1 MTETLERRPD
11 IIGFGGKGGGG
22 GRVAKEAPDSLHSTQ
37 FAQILDAINV
47 GPTGGLYSPEE
58 MAMRDFFLNGTP
70 IQNEDGTINWPGV
83 EVHFRTGTQTQDP
96 IPGFPGAE
104 ATYAVGYQVKMG
116 SPWTQLITGSE
127 HDAVRITLATDRLTE
142 QNTKNGDLN
151 GYYID
156 YAIDLQVSGGQWET
170 VLTASMRGKTTAR
183 YTRTHRINL
192 PLRSGPWSIRVR
204 RTSPDST
211 GSHIASSLFVDTYGT
226 VTDQRMRYPN
236 IALVGYK
243 IPAEL
248 FSSIPTRAVRAKG
261 RIIRVPSNYNPAT
274 RTYSGTWD
282 GSFKLAVSSNPA
294 WVLLDI
300 IVSDIFG
307 LGQQIKLGMVDRW
320 RLYTIARYCDELVPD
335 GLGGMEPRFRAV
347 GQIASRE
354 DAAKLLQDLATVF
367 RGAAFAANGT
377 VVVTADMPAQPVYTY
392 SRANIRGKFQYAG
405 SRRSTRYTV
414 AQVSYSNMDD
424 FGRQK
429 VEPVENRKGLARY
442 GVIETSM
449 TAFMCVSRGQA
460 HRLGAWTLLTS
471 QEQTNAVKFRV
482 AMDYAVVLPGS
493 VIEIADN
500 VLAGAMI
507 GGRLAAAE
515 SRTLVV
521 LDRRARVKP
530 GDVLTINMPSGM
542 CESQS
547 VVGVE
552 FLENLVRVQTS
563 QFSEMPQAE
572 AGWSVSADD
581 LKPAPFRVV
590 SVSHIGPMEVEITA
604 QQEAVG
610 KHEAV
615 DYGTK
620 LDPLPTTVFPG
631 REMAVPANVRLVSN
645 TSVDQ
650 GAASHT
656 MRIEWDGSKDARAYS
671 VQWRRDNSDW
681 IALPDTSL
689 ESAEVPGIRAGT
701 YQARVQAIS
710 ALDVR
715 SGWGVS
721 EFTALQGTLEPPPIL
736 AYLRTVSRLYGIG
749 LEWGFPET
757 ISPLRRTEI
766 YWSPAPDFSQAT
778 LLSEVSFPTS
788 QLELPGLK
796 AGSEFW
802 FWGRLVDS
810 LGEKGDF
817 FPISGDGVHGITITD
832 PTEYL
837 EAIKDEVLSSEVG
850 RQLLA
855 DIENL
860 NQSIAEIDA
869 ELATQG
875 QAMSEQARKL
885 IDLTEELRLEAV
897 ARSQGD
903 QANAAAISAEATER
917 KLQADANAAALGA
930 RVDALQA
937 EVASLVGTPA
947 WEDGKAYP
955 AGVVVSWQGG
965 LYRAKQEVPPGVE
978 PDDTGYWDKIGN
990 YDSLAEAVG
999 DLTGRMAAVEVVT
1012 AGNVQKISQLEV
1024 VQGEQAAS
1032 ITDVQQ
1038 VQAGHATRMATIES
1052 EQGEQASKIH
1062 SLETVTAD
1070 TAQTL
1075 QNVVVQ
1081 QGDMQSAISTLQT
1094 VTADMAS
1101 RFDTLSTKVDGQESS
1116 ISTLQTT
1123 QAGQAQRITTL
1134 EANQGDQASKIE
1146 TIEDIQESQALRMT
1160 SLETKQGQDASKIQ
1174 NLETTT
1180 ANLASRTSS
1189 LETTQG
1195 EQGSS
1200 ISTIQQTQASQAT
1213 QINTLRTDVN
1223 GNASEISS
1231 LKTTTDGLVQQSNS
1245 MSTTIGQNTAAIRA
1259 EEQARVS
1266 ADDALTLRINQTNT
1280 AVGQNTAR
1288 IAQEE
1293 QARATED
1300 AALSQR
1306 ITRMEAGQLESFDT
1320 ERAWNFDT
1328 SAEGWVP
1335 YGTNP
1340 GNDLTWV
1347 GESPYYIRNTQK
1359 PNAPSLLGRAD
1370 SGYLPISERFDG
1382 KLNNIIRVRI
1392 RFRNKSVRQHLICY
1406 VAINNA
1412 ASPGTQFLNVPIN
1425 SESTDWQIVD
1435 FDLNEFPGGVPTA
1448 TNISRIVIGDTRD
1461 SQNGPFDIDFV
1472 AVGRYGAPLSHALLQ
1487 QEARARADADGA
1499 LAQTVDTLRTATE
1512 AEDARLDAAVKSEAQ
1527 ARTSAVDA
1535 QAQRITQLKAEYN
1548 VQANGE
1554 NLIRDPYWDAPQIH
1568 WSGSLANRF
1577 SKRTLPLNNQNDG
1590 NGYPFV
1596 ASITASGGAANAFV
1610 GDLITRRDASENP
1623 GVFAGQPI
1631 EGGKTYTFSGKIALN
1646 NNDSV
1651 GVVQVRCQFF
1661 DANGDQVSDPILATA
1676 DLSAQGVWPW
1686 SATFTA
1692 PGAAASFRFR
1702 YRFIYGPQ
1710 GGDFR
1715 VTNMGL
1721 FATRMQLQSVSEASN
1736 AADIRTEQTAR
1747 ANADTALGQRIDT
1760 VTSRVGTVETSV
1772 ATQANTLATLDGR
1785 VSSNWTVRVQANNA
1799 GRKYLAGIGVG
1810 IQSDGN
1816 GGTVD
1821 SYITMIADRLV
1832 LLTSV
1837 NGTLSSPFSVVNG
1850 QTFINDAFIRN
1861 ASITTAKIGDA
1872 QITGA
1877 KIGNAQIWSGHI
1889 ANAMIGNAHLVDAV
1903 ISTAKIGVAQ
1913 VDTLRIAN
1921 GSVVGGASGGWN
1933 TEFGASGNQQVPIGN
1948 VPLYLPYGG
1957 TLLVFIQ
1964 AKTAGGAWGQP
1975 GSPLGRFP
1983 TLIASI
1989 NGNPLILNATPSGWK
2004 NPNGGDMNTIVD
2016 GFSYVYGPV
2025 GPGAYTLF
2033 MDVYRPANGT
2043 ATYSVSA
2050 ALLGFQR

>member
-47 GPTGGLYSPEE
+47 GPTGGLFSPEE
-58 MAMRDFFLNGTP
+58 MARRDFFLNGTP

-392 SRANIRGKFQYAG
+392 SRANILGKFQYAG

-429 VEPVENRKGLARY
+429 VEPVENHKGLARY

-620 LDPLPTTVFPG
+620 LDPLPTTVIPG

-656 MRIEWDGSKDARAYS
+656 MRIEWDGSKDARAYA

-721 EFTALQGTLEPPPIL
+721 EFTALQGTLEPPPVL
-736 AYLRTVSRLYGIG
+736 AYLRTASRLYGIG

-869 ELATQG
+869 ELGTQG
-875 QAMSEQARKL
+875 QTMSEQARKL

-965 LYRAKQEVPPGVE
+965 LYRAKQEVPLGVE

-1024 VQGEQAAS
+1024 VQGEQAAA

-1038 VQAGHATRMATIES
+1038 VQAGHATRMATVES
-1052 EQGEQASKIH
+1052 KQGEQASKIH

-1101 RFDTLSTKVDGQESS
+1101 RFDTLSTKVDGQGSS

-1180 ANLASRTSS
+1180 AKLASRTSS

-1200 ISTIQQTQASQAT
+1200 ISTIQQTQANQAT
-1213 QINTLRTDVN
+1213 LINTLRTDVN

-1245 MSTTIGQNTAAIRA
+1245 MSTKIGQNTAAIRA

-1300 AALSQR
+1300 AALAQR
-1306 ITRMEAGQLESFDT
+1306 ITRMEAGKLEGFDTLRAWSFD
-1320 ERAWNFDT
+1320 AD
-1328 SAEGWVP
+1328 SEGWFA
-1335 YGTNP
+1335 YGNTP
-1340 GNDLTWV
+1340 QSSLTWV
-1347 GESPYYIRNTQK
+1347 NESPYFIRNAQL
-1359 PNAPSLLGRAD
+1359 PNFSGAGRAD
-1370 SGYLPISERFDG
+1370 TGFLPIAERYDG
-1382 KLNNIIRVRI
+1382 KLNPIIRVRV
-1392 RFRNKSVRQHLICY
+1392 RFPNKSASGVFGCH
-1406 VAINNA
+1406 VAINNR
-1412 ASPGTQFLNVPIN
+1412 ASVGSQYLNVPIDKD
-1425 SESTDWQIVD
+1425 SVDWQVVD
-1435 FDLNEFPGGVPTA
+1435 FDLAKFPGAVPTA
-1448 TNISRIVIGDTRD
+1448 NNISRILLGDTRATG
-1461 SQNGPFDIDFV
+1461 NGVFDVDYV
-1472 AVGRYGAPLSHALLQ
+1472 AVGRYGVPLSHSLLQ
-1487 QEARARADADGA
+1487 EEVRARADADGA
-1499 LAQTVDTLRTATE
+1499 LAQTIDTLRATTE
-1512 AEDARLDAAVKSEAQ
+1512 TEDARLDAAVKAEVQ
-1527 ARTSAVDA
+1527 ARTTAVDA

-1596 ASITASGGAANAFV
+1596 ASMTGTGGAANAFY

-1661 DANGDQVSDPILATA
+1661 DANGNQVSDPILATA

-1692 PGAAASFRFR
+1692 PGSAASFRFR

-1736 AADIRTEQTAR
+1736 AANIRTEQTTR
-1747 ANADTALGQRIDT
+1747 ANADTALGLRIDT

-1785 VSSNWTVRVQANNA
+1785 ISSNWTVRVQANNA

-1861 ASITTAKIGDA
+1861 ASITTAKIADA
-1872 QITGA
+1872 NITGA
-1877 KIGNAQIWSGHI
+1877 KIGAAQIQNVHI
-1889 ANAMIGNAHLVDAV
+1889 ADAN
-1903 ISTAKIGVAQ
+1903 ITAAKIADANITTAKIGIAQ
-1913 VDTLRIAN
+1913 IDTLRIAN
-1921 GSVVGGASGGWN
+1921 GAVVGGASGAWT
-1933 TEFGASGNQQVPIGN
+1933 TEFGSSGSQQTPIGN
-1948 VPLYLPYGG
+1948 VPLYLPHGG
-1957 TLLVFIQ
+1957 TLLAFIQ
-1964 AKTAGGAWGQP
+1964 ARVSGGAWGSF
-1975 GSPLGRFP
+1975 GYKARL
-1983 TLIASI
+1983 LASI
-1989 NGNPLILNATPSGWK
+1989 NGNPLILDASPADGQSGHA
-2004 NPNGGDMNTIVD
+2004 NVEIVS
-2016 GFSYVYGPV
+2016 GFSFVYGPV
-2025 GPGAYTLF
+2025 GPGAYSLF
-2033 MDVYRPANGT
+2033 IDVFRPLDGR